1 MKDDEIMKG
10 GSIGLKLLVDG
21 KRAFPEIINLIR
33 NARKSIYINMFIWRN
48 DEIGRCIA
56 AEILKAADRNVK
68 VTISKDRYGA
78 VLEYCEEC
86 KSSFFH
92 RDPTGWELISS
103 FALEWFYHL
112 GLTKPS
118 NRPEDADELYY
129 SFINH
134 RNIRLYDKT
143 NKYDHSKYYIFDEE
157 VVVLGGINI
166 EDKELT
172 VDYRGQS
179 YHDYM
184 VKVTEEA
191 LVSEFTQMTL
201 PKAHY
206 KVNLKKPER
215 HFEMRET
222 YLKIINEAEVYVV
235 MLMAYIS
242 TLPDYMKA
250 LLDAAKRG
258 VDVKI
263 VIPVTA
269 NFQDDL
275 NKKCIRKLIKKSGGA
290 IKAYLYPNM
299 LHAKLLMSE
308 KVISVGS
315 CNITKKAFKTLD
327 ELNLLTE
334 NDGSCFAGEVRDSVK
349 TTLSESKEFTDSVK
363 YDPCRAFLES
373 LIM

>member
-1 MKDDEIMKG
+1 ME
-10 GSIGLKLLVDG
+10 LLVDG
-21 KRAFPEIINLIR
+21 KRAFPEIINLIK
-33 NARKSIYINMFIWRN
+33 NAKKSIYINMFIWRN
-48 DEIGRCIA
+48 DEIGRSIA
-56 AEILKAADRNVK
+56 TEILKAADRNVS

-92 RDPTGWELISS
+92 RNPTAGELISS

-118 NRPEDADELYY
+118 NRQEDEDELYY
-129 SFINH
+129 SFVKH
-134 RNIRLYDKT
+134 PNIRIEDT
-143 NKYDHSKYYIFDEE
+143 INKYDHSKYYIFDDETL
-157 VVVLGGINI
+157 VLGGINI

-184 VKVTEEA
+184 VKVTEPA
-191 LVSEFTQMTL
+191 LVGEFMQMTL
-201 PKAHY
+201 PKVHY
-206 KVNLKKPER
+206 KFNLKKPER

-222 YLKIINEAEVYVV
+222 YLKIINEAEDYVV

-242 TLPDYMKA
+242 TLPDYMNA
-250 LLDAAKRG
+250 LLDAARRG
-258 VDVKI
+258 VDIKI
-263 VIPVTA
+263 VIPITA

-275 NKKCIRKLIKKSGGA
+275 NKKCISKLIKKSGGT
-290 IKAYLYPNM
+290 IKAFLYPNM

-327 ELNLLTE
+327 ELNLITE
-334 NDGSCFAGEVRDSVK
+334 NDGSDFAGEVRDSVK
-349 TTLSESKEFTDSVK
+349 TTVSESKEFTDDVK